1 MDLILWRHAQAELH
15 PDPDGGL
22 PGDKA
27 DMARRL
33 TSRGEK
39 QAARM
44 GAWLDRQLPSG
55 AVILCS
61 PAVRA
66 EQTAQALDRKIKN
79 QRPRWRPTGH
89 RANCWRLP
97 SGQQASKRW
106 CWWGINPP
114 WAAWW
119 PVCWVCLS
127 RSAASRRVRCG
138 GCGAASATGSSQT
151 LVVTVQTPE
160 LL

>member
-66 EQTAQALDRKIKN
+66 EQTAQALNRKIRIN
-79 QRPRWRPTGH
+79 ATLAPDGSPRQLLEAAQWPTGKQTVVLVGH
-89 RANCWRLP
+89 QPALGRVVASLLGLP
-97 SGQQASKRW
+97 ESECSIKKGAL
-106 CWWGINPP
+106 WW
-114 WAAWW
+114 
-119 PVCWVCLS
+119 L
-127 RSAASRRVRCG
+127 RCRERE
-138 GCGAASATGSSQT
+138 GSSQT

>member
-15 PDPDGGL
+15 PDLNGGL

-55 AVILCS
+55 AVVLCS

-66 EQTAQALDRKIKN
+66 EQTARALGRKTRVN
-79 QRPRWRPTGH
+79 DMLAPDGSTQQLLEAAQWPTGRQTVVLVGHQPALGRVVASLLGLTESECSIKKGALWWLRH
-89 RANCWRLP
+89 REREDL
-97 SGQQASKRW
+97 
-106 CWWGINPP
+106 I
-114 WAAWW
+114 
-119 PVCWVCLS
+119 
-127 RSAASRRVRCG
+127 
-138 GCGAASATGSSQT
+138 QT